1 MAEQNLQLEVLKI
14 ARDMLMDEYVERVNQ
29 LEQRWSAESALYWR
43 AYQRIIPYPTMPAP
57 PTVED
62 ILEKAQMLLEFF
74 NGTYEPWY
82 ESTATGNVWSTP
94 GNVTPM
100 PANVVVDTSNVTP
113 MPANVVVDTGN
124 VTPAPGDVVEIQAQ

>member
-1 MAEQNLQLEVLKI
+1 MAEQTLQLEVLKI
-14 ARDMLMDEYVERVNQ
+14 ARDMLMDEYVERVDQ
-29 LEQRWSAESALYWR
+29 MEQRWSAESALYWR

-82 ESTATGNVWSTP
+82 ESTATGNV
-94 GNVTPM
+94 TPM
-100 PANVVVDTSNVTP
+100 PANVVVDTGNVTP
-113 MPANVVVDTGN
+113 MPNDVVVDTGN